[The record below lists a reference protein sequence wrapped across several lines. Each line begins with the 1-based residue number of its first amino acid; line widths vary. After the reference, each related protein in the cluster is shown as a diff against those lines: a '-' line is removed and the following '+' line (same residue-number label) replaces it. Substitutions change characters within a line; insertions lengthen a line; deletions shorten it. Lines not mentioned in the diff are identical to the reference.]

1 MSLTRQQPGTQ
12 AGVNATTLIW
22 LIAAALAIIFGGILI
37 GTFAPVV
44 LPPQASAES
53 RQVDALFQF
62 MLAIGGM
69 IFLLVQG
76 ALVYSIIRFRA
87 RPGDRADG
95 PPIRGNATL
104 ELVWTI
110 IPGIIVLVLT
120 GLAYVVYADTRIV
133 TGGEQQIGVHGAR
146 YAWTFNYTFTANDL
160 PADLDIST
168 LPVDIQTA
176 LADPEHVFTFSHQ
189 QMHTWVN
196 QRVDAVITAADVNHA
211 FWVPAMRVKQ
221 DALVGR
227 TTYVRFTPI
236 EAGVYRIVC
245 AELCGSGHG
254 VMAGEVAPDGS
265 LVGSWLIVHPDEESY
280 RQEFLIPQMMKIL
293 FPPEDPVERGRQLLA
308 SGQYPCASCHT
319 LTDLGWVGNVGP
331 SLNGIGART
340 QRVAASGARDMADY
354 IHTSIR
360 MPGAYLVPGYGNLMT
375 QFNPNP
381 DQPNY
386 MPEADLEAIVA
397 YLLSQQ

>member
-12 AGVNATTLIW
+12 AGANPTNLVW
-22 LIAAALAIIFGGILI
+22 LVAAALAIILGGILI
-37 GTFAPVV
+37 ATFAPAV

-76 ALVYSIIRFRA
+76 ALVYSILRFRA
-87 RPGDRADG
+87 KPGDKADG

-110 IPGIIVLVLT
+110 IPAIIVLVIT
-120 GLAYVVYADTRIV
+120 ALAYVVYADTRVV
-133 TGGEQQIGVHGAR
+133 TGNEQVIGVHGAR
-146 YAWTFNYTFTANDL
+146 YAWTFNYSFTADDL

-168 LPVDIQTA
+168 LPVEMQTA
-176 LADPEHVFTFSHQ
+176 LAEPDRVFTFNHP

-196 QRVDAVITAADVNHA
+196 QRVDSVITAADVNHA
-211 FWVPAMRVKQ
+211 FWIPAMRIKQ

-227 TTYVRFTPI
+227 ETNVRFTPV

-254 VMAGEVAPDGS
+254 VMAGEVAADGT
-265 LVGSWLIVHPDEESY
+265 LTGSWLIVHADEETF
-280 RQEFLIPQMMKIL
+280 RQEFLIPEMMKIL
-293 FPPEDPVERGRQLLA
+293 FPPADPVERGRQLLA
-308 SGQYPCASCHT
+308 SGQYPCASCHV
-319 LTDLGWVGNVGP
+319 LDDLGWVGAVGP

-340 QRVAASGARDMADY
+340 QRVASSGAQDMSDY
-354 IHTSIR
+354 LHISIR
-360 MPGAYLVPGYGNLMT
+360 MPGAYLVPGYGNLMP

-386 MPEADLEAIVA
+386 MPDDDLDAIVA